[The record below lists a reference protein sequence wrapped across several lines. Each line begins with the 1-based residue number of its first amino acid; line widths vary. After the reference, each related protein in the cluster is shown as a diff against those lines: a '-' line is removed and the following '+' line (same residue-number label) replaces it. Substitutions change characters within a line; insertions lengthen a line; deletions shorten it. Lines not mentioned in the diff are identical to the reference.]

1 MDIPMDIVSRRRN
14 RRRIAVP
21 QNIIGNNKDLPGSIL
36 IKYTDTIEVEKVD
49 NIVRHKYNILK
60 QQNKN
65 TSSFD
70 KYFDISSKLIS
81 DYNQTNNDVVLQKFI
96 DLVNNY
102 IKIECIKIE
111 TPQIYCSGCGE
122 AIGDFGE
129 ENTYVCDKCSCVNS
143 FLHPNN
149 YNKITE
155 RYTNHT
161 DEETGNFIKVLDKF
175 EGKSEQIPP
184 EELYEELDEYMES
197 MNEQKGEYYRSLPV
211 DEYGKKPGTSKRKL
225 WSLLESTKN
234 NRYYDESNY
243 IAHKYWGWELPDISK
258 YREQLI
264 NDYIR
269 TQEIWRK
276 IKYKYN
282 RSASLGTQ
290 FRLYVHL
297 KAIGYECSREDFKI
311 QEMVDSLR
319 IHNDAWETMCKET
332 GLKYTFVS

>member
-1 MDIPMDIVSRRRN
+1 MEVPMDIVLRRRN

-36 IKYTDTIEVEKVD
+36 IKYTDTIEVDKID

-60 QQNKN
+60 SRNE
-65 TSSFD
+65 D
-70 KYFDISSKLIS
+70 VGYFGPYMELGDDLIKT
-81 DYNQTNNDVVLQKFI
+81 YTNTNNDNDLQKYI
-96 DLVNNY
+96 DLVNRY
-102 IKIECIKIE
+102 VKIECIKIE
-111 TPQIYCSGCGE
+111 SPNIRCSGCDE
-122 AIGDFGE
+122 PITDFGE
-129 ENTYVCDKCSCVNS
+129 ENTYVCKKCSCVNS

-155 RYTNHT
+155 RYTNHN
-161 DEETGNFIKVLDKF
+161 DEDTGNFIKVLDKF
-175 EGKSEQIPP
+175 EGKSDQIPP
-184 EELYEELDEYMES
+184 EELYEQLDSYLIS
-197 MNEQKGEYYRSLPV
+197 MNEKPGQYYRSLPL
-211 DEYGKKPGTSKRKL
+211 DEFGKKPGTSKRKL
-225 WSLLESTKN
+225 WSMLEATKN
-234 NRYYDESNY
+234 NRFYDESNY
-243 IAHKYWGWELPDISK
+243 IAHKYWGWNLPDISEH
-258 YREQLI
+258 RDQLI
-264 NDYIR
+264 DDYVR
-269 TQEIWRK
+269 TQEVWKR

-297 KAIGYECSREDFKI
+297 KAIGYECFREDFKI